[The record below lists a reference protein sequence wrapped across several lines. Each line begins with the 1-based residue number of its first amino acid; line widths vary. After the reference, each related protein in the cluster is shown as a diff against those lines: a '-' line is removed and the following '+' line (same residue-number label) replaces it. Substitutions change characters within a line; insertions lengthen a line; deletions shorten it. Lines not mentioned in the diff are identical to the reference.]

1 MNPRASPRP
10 FFIVSE
16 TVMQTPSS
24 RRKILAQ
31 AAALGTSLV
40 ATPFVRAQAAWP
52 TRASKIIVPFNAGGA
67 TDAVAR
73 MLADKLG
80 PRLGQPVIIDNK
92 GGAGGIIGTDAVAK
106 AAPDGLTFT
115 VSLSTSLLI
124 NQFLYTKLP
133 YHPQK
138 DLALVSQLA
147 IAPVTLAVHPSV
159 PVSNAAE
166 LRKYIQAN
174 KGKLSYGSYGIGSY
188 AHLAGAYLSQSLDA
202 DMAHVAYKGEAPMV
216 QDLLGGQIQMAFSSA
231 QNTKPHFD
239 AGKLKLIGVTG
250 DQRMGVLPNVP
261 TLAEQGMGDDAY
273 RIVGWVGMAAPART
287 PVDIVQRMAKEISAV
302 FQAAEM
308 REKVANLGF
317 AVVAGTPEAFAAAYK
332 KDAPVWEKLV
342 KASGAKLD

>member
-1 MNPRASPRP
+1 MTS
-10 FFIVSE
+10 
-16 TVMQTPSS
+16 TPS
-24 RRKILAQ
+24 RRTLL
-31 AAALGTSLV
+31 ALGTGL
-40 ATPFVRAQAAWP
+40 AAAPFVRAQSSWP
-52 TRASKIIVPFNAGGA
+52 SRPVKIIVPLNAGGA

-73 MLADKLG
+73 MLADKLTA
-80 PRLGQPVIIDNK
+80 RLGQPVIVDNK

-133 YHPQK
+133 YDPRK

-147 IAPVTLAVHPSV
+147 IAPVTLVVHPSV
-159 PVSNAAE
+159 PASNAAE

-188 AHLAGAYLSQSLDA
+188 AHLAGAFMSQSLDA
-202 DMAHVAYKGEAPMV
+202 DMAHVSYKGEAPMV

-231 QNTKPHFD
+231 QNTKPHID
-239 AGKLKLIGVTG
+239 AGKLKVIGTTG
-250 DQRMGVLPNVP
+250 DKRMAVLPNVP
-261 TLAEQGMGDDAY
+261 TLAEQGMNEDAY
-273 RIVGWVGMAAPART
+273 RIVGWVAMAAPAKT
-287 PVDIVQRMAKEISAV
+287 PADIVQRMSKEITAV
-302 FQAAEM
+302 FQAPDM
-308 REKVANLGF
+308 RERVANLGF
-317 AVVAGTPEAFAAAYK
+317 DVVAGTPAEFQAAYT